1 MSRDDLIPVP
11 ADLLRSIRCDLLLA
25 AAELRDYVTA
35 GARMSDYVTAGARMS
50 DYPTAATTDSIIELL
65 DRDREAL
72 LSYAP
77 YSTEVAR

>member
-35 GARMSDYVTAGARMS
+35 GARMSDYVTA
-50 DYPTAATTDSIIELL
+50 ATTDSIIELL
-65 DRDREAL
+65 DRDRADL

>member
-35 GARMSDYVTAGARMS
+35 GHRARMS